1 MSNVGV
7 TDAPL
12 LSMDEDLFSV
22 KPYVTGLS
30 SFINTCETPMTISIQ
45 GDWGSGKTSM
55 MNMIKEICL
64 IPSGLSGSIHGSSPN
79 SAWVMAWP
87 SP

>member
-7 TDAPL
+7 TDTPL
-12 LSMDEDLFSV
+12 SRMEEDLFSV
-22 KPYVTGLS
+22 QPYVKGLS

-55 MNMIKEICL
+55 KLCF
-64 IPSGLSGSIHGSSPN
+64 LSGSGKRALKASRKI
-79 SAWVMAWP
+79 AIL
-87 SP
+87 